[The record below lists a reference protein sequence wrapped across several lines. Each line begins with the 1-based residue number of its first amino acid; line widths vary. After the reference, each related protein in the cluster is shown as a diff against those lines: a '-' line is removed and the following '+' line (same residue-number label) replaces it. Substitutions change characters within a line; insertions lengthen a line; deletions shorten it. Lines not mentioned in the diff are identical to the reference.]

1 MKFPK
6 KSTAL
11 IALTL
16 AVLLLIGSVSVPV
29 EAASSSEL
37 KAQLDELKKQNQ
49 TLEAEQNALQ
59 DQIDE
64 NASEIQKLIQ
74 EKNVIDQEIVLINAQ
89 ITNINAQIA
98 LQRQMI
104 ADKQDEM
111 ETAQDRFAE
120 LSRNYRERIRV
131 MEEEGNLSYWSVLF
145 EANSFRDLLDR
156 LNMIDEIAAADRR
169 RLKELSQAAQEVQ
182 TAQEALQS
190 DKAAMEQ
197 TGQELEEA
205 QQELAAK
212 QAQSEEILRQLIAK
226 GDEFEALLLES
237 ESLQEALM
245 EQIAQTEK
253 DYKQAQYEEW
263 LATYVPPTTQAPTE
277 APTQPTTGGNTGS
290 GGNTGNTGNG
300 GNSGNTGNG
309 GNSGNSGSSS
319 AWVKP
324 LDSIYVTSPFG
335 MRDHPVLGYE
345 RPHNGVDLNAYRG
358 QPIYAARSGR
368 VSITSFQENGAG
380 NYVSINHGDG
390 FSSVY
395 MHMEYYIVSVGQ
407 YVNAGQIIGYAGDSG
422 LTTGVHL
429 HFGISYNGKYVN
441 PMSYI

>member
-1 MKFPK
+1 MKFPQ

-16 AVLLLIGSVSVPV
+16 AVLLLVGSVSVPV

-59 DQIDE
+59 DQIDD
-64 NASEIQKLIQ
+64 NASEIQQLIQ

-277 APTQPTTGGNTGS
+277 APTQPTTGGNTG
-290 GGNTGNTGNG
+290 NTGNG

-309 GNSGNSGSSS
+309 GNSGNTGSSG

-324 LDSIYVTSPFG
+324 LSSILVTSPFG
-335 MRDHPVLGYE
+335 NRLHPILGYE

-358 QPIYAARSGR
+358 QPIFAARSGR
-368 VSITSFQENGAG
+368 VTIASFQANGAG

-390 FSSVY
+390 FSSIY
-395 MHMEYYIVSVGQ
+395 MHMEYYIVSAGQ
-407 YVNAGQIIGYAGDSG
+407 HVSAGQIIGYAGDSG
-422 LTTGVHL
+422 LSKGVHL
-429 HFGISYNGKYVN
+429 HFGISYNGRYIN
-441 PMSYI
+441 PIGYIQ

>member
-1 MKFPK
+1 MKFPQ

-16 AVLLLIGSVSVPV
+16 AVLLLVGSVSVPV

-59 DQIDE
+59 DQIDD
-64 NASEIQKLIQ
+64 NASEIQQLIQ

-277 APTQPTTGGNTGS
+277 APTQPTTGGNTG
-290 GGNTGNTGNG
+290 NTGNG

-309 GNSGNSGSSS
+309 GNSGNTGSSG

-324 LDSIYVTSPFG
+324 LSSILVTSPFG
-335 MRDHPVLGYE
+335 NRLHPILGYE

-358 QPIYAARSGR
+358 QPIFAARSGR
-368 VSITSFQENGAG
+368 VTIASFQANGAG

-390 FSSVY
+390 FSSIY
-395 MHMEYYIVSVGQ
+395 MHMEYYIVSAGQ
-407 YVNAGQIIGYAGDSG
+407 HVSAGQIIGYAGDSG
-422 LTTGVHL
+422 LSEGVHL
-429 HFGISYNGKYVN
+429 HFGISYNGRYIN
-441 PMSYI
+441 PIGYIQ